1 MYSFVINPF
10 LYSSVHFYTLYGD
23 PFVIAYRIGP
33 QCVAS
38 RVQSEM
44 SDNIF
49 LFSFR
54 HARHSWTRHW
64 TMNMCVKLYA
74 LRQFN
79 LPKPS
84 SRNPFGRRH
93 ANTSRNDSLGLNFE
107 CVQNCA
113 AKEVLCVGVP
123 DMNLFN
129 MFITAKNLYNY
140 INPCF

>member
-1 MYSFVINPF
+1 MKIIHNNCAAGCEGGSACYHWPLRILINLIFVSCLNLYYCILYTLLFLYSFVINPF

-54 HARHSWTRHW
+54 HARHLERVIEHVRKAVRVTPIQASQAFVTQPIR
-64 TMNMCVKLYA
+64 
-74 LRQFN
+74 
-79 LPKPS
+79 
-84 SRNPFGRRH
+84 
-93 ANTSRNDSLGLNFE
+93 
-107 CVQNCA
+107 
-113 AKEVLCVGVP
+113 
-123 DMNLFN
+123 
-129 MFITAKNLYNY
+129 
-140 INPCF
+140 